1 MEIQINRELQSFFE
15 GAPSAEE
22 IDYHIGNDPEFW
34 SNATPR
40 EAIDEIKYIR
50 DTYYEVGHNN
60 YDMLNEGESKARQE
74 IKDIKALIRYL
85 ENKLAYGN

>member
-1 MEIQINRELQSFFE
+1 MNRGLQSFFE

-60 YDMLNEGESKARQE
+60 
-74 IKDIKALIRYL
+74 
-85 ENKLAYGN
+85 

>member
-1 MEIQINRELQSFFE
+1 MNRELQSFFE

-22 IDYHIGNDPEFW
+22 IDYHIGNYPEFW

-50 DTYYEVGHNN
+50 DTYYEEGHIK
-60 YDMLNEGESKARQE
+60 NEGILEGVVKVKRE
-74 IKDIKALIRYL
+74 LKEIKALIRYL
-85 ENKLAYGN
+85 ENKLA